1 MVCQSTQALVPDS
14 PNAALFVPGAT
25 EQNGFST

>member
-1 MVCQSTQALVPDS
+1 MVCQSTQELVLDS
-14 PNAALFVPGAT
+14 PNAALFVLGAA